1 MKLNFICFF
10 YSKDFLYKT
19 NLLISFFALFGSL
32 FFQYVMNYA
41 PCTLCLLQRFCF
53 TSILIVALLSIYM
66 KGKKLLFHILNFLF
80 ITSGILLSLRQV
92 YLQRFATSD
101 SMLCEPQELKSVYEM
116 TLSEIFRN
124 IYSGTTSCS
133 EINYYLLGLSLAEW
147 SFVIFILLLT
157 LNIFCINKNTNW
169 N

>member
-53 TSILIVALLSIYM
+53 TSILLVALLSLYM
-66 KGKKLLFHILNFLF
+66 KGKKLFFHILNFLF

-92 YLQRFATSD
+92 YLQRFATYD
-101 SMLCEPQELKSVYEM
+101 SLLCKAQELKPVYEM

-124 IYSGTTSCS
+124 IYSGTSSCS
-133 EINYYLLGLSLAEW
+133 EINYYFLGLSLAEW

-157 LNIFCINKNTNW
+157 LNIFYINKNSN
-169 N
+169 